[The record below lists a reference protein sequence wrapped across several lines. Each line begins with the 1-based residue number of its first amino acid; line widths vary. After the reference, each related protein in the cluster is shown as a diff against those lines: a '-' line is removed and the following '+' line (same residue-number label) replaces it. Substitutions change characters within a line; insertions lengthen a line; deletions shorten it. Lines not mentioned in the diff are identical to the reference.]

1 MSESVLLYMLG
12 IEDAGLRVVTFLRVL
27 DLVLVSLRFLSHV
40 VVRSSFDLDNSFLIN
55 ANWILSSVLFFFR
68 VFINL
73 IKI

>member
-12 IEDAGLRVVTFLRVL
+12 IEDAELRVVTFLRVL

-55 ANWILSSVLFFFR
+55 AN
-68 VFINL
+68 
-73 IKI
+73 

>member
-12 IEDAGLRVVTFLRVL
+12 IEDAELRVVTFLRVL